1 MATLERARDRGARQ
15 SRALAQSVASELLE
29 ARLAAGVSQT
39 HVARAA
45 GLAQSRISRT
55 ERAAVPQARLD
66 ELTRHCAVLGLK
78 LTMRV
83 YPEGVPVRDAGQL
96 RLLRR
101 LREVVSERFR
111 WRSEVLIGGH
121 GDLRAWDVVLDG
133 PGVVAIDA
141 ESCIRDVQALQRR
154 LELKWRDSGM
164 PRLVL
169 VVAATHHNRAVLRE
183 HRAALASTLPLDP
196 RRTLAA
202 LRAGEV
208 PPENGIVL
216 LRPSDRAGAD

>member
-1 MATLERARDRGARQ
+1 MATLDRARDRGARQ
-15 SRALAQSVASELLE
+15 SISLARSVGTELLE
-29 ARLAAGVSQT
+29 ARLAAGVSQM

-45 GLAQSRISRT
+45 GLTQSRISRT
-55 ERAAVPQARLD
+55 ERAATPYARLD
-66 ELTRHCAVLGLK
+66 ELSRHCAVLGMK
-78 LTMRV
+78 LTLRT

-96 RLLRR
+96 QLLRR
-101 LREVVSERFR
+101 LRAVVSERFR
-111 WRSEVLIGGH
+111 WRSEVLVAGQ

-133 PGVVAIDA
+133 PGLIAIDA
-141 ESCIRDVQALQRR
+141 ETRLRDIQALQRR
-154 LELKWRDSGM
+154 LELKWRDSGI

-183 HRAALASTLPLDP
+183 HRAALASTLPLDS

-216 LRPSDRAGAD
+216 L